1 MRAMMKLKLWITGG
15 KGRAASLAAHLHV
28 PLSFVYKMA
37 NGDKGIPTD
46 HMAAIEVF
54 TSGAVT
60 RQEMCPDPEKLAYH
74 WPELAGYQ
82 QPQPAAHPQPAHAA
96 GVSNEVA

>member
-1 MRAMMKLKLWITGG
+1 MKSLHTWLSEQP
-15 KGRAASLAAHLHV
+15 GRATQLAARLRV
-28 PLSFVYKMA
+28 SQVFVSLMA
-37 NGDKGIPTD
+37 TGKKSIPTD

-54 TSGAVT
+54 TAGAVT

-82 QPQPAAHPQPAHAA
+82 QPQPAAHAQPAHAA

>member
-1 MRAMMKLKLWITGG
+1 MATG
-15 KGRAASLAAHLHV
+15 KKS
-28 PLSFVYKMA
+28 
-37 NGDKGIPTD
+37 IPTD

-54 TSGAVT
+54 TGGAVT

-82 QPQPAAHPQPAHAA
+82 QPQPTPATQAMGA

>member
-1 MRAMMKLKLWITGG
+1 M
-15 KGRAASLAAHLHV
+15 AAHLHV

-37 NGDKGIPTD
+37 NGNKSIPTD

-54 TSGAVT
+54 TGGAVT

-82 QPQPAAHPQPAHAA
+82 QIQPAAHPQPAHAA
-96 GVSNEVA
+96 GVSDSLNQAH

>member
-1 MRAMMKLKLWITGG
+1 MKLKSWITGG
-15 KGRAASLAAHLHV
+15 KGRAASLAAHLPV

-37 NGDKGIPTD
+37 NGNKSIPID

-54 TSGAVT
+54 TDGAVT
-60 RQEMCPDPEKLAYH
+60 RQEMCPDRWALI

-82 QPQPAAHPQPAHAA
+82 QKHSALASQANAAINSDSVNPAH
-96 GVSNEVA
+96 